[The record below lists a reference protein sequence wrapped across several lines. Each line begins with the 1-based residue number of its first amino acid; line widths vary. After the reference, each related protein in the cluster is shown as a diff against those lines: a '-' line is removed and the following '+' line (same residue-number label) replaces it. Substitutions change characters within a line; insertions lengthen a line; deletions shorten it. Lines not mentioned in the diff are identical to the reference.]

1 MNTTVKKLKVL
12 KLIILTLVA
21 AGILLALY
29 RLRLRRLSR
38 IQVNHGRILR
48 RNGCKRRLSPK
59 NRRAV
64 QKYEG
69 LPVREIGLLCVC
81 ELQKFKKRRTPSE
94 QHPIYKHKSFLQLRI
109 A

>member
-21 AGILLALY
+21 AGILLALTACGSADSLEFKLIMDEY
-29 RLRLRRLSR
+29 YVVTDVKEDYP
-38 IQVNHGRILR
+38 Q
-48 RNGCKRRLSPK
+48 K

-64 QKYEG
+64 QIRRTAREG
-69 LPVREIGLLCVC
+69 NRLLCVC
-81 ELQKFKKRRTPSE
+81 ELQKFKKRRTPE

>member
-21 AGILLALY
+21 AGILLALTACGSADSLEFKLIMDEY
-29 RLRLRRLSR
+29 YVVTDVKEDYPQKIRRTARKGNRL
-38 IQVNHGRILR
+38 I
-48 RNGCKRRLSPK
+48 
-59 NRRAV
+59 
-64 QKYEG
+64 
-69 LPVREIGLLCVC
+69 CVC
-81 ELQKFKKRRTPSE
+81 ELQKFKKRRTPE

>member
-21 AGILLALY
+21 AGILLALTACGSADSLEFKLIMDEY
-29 RLRLRRLSR
+29 Y
-38 IQVNHGRILR
+38 VVTDV
-48 RNGCKRRLSPK
+48 KRLSPK

-64 QKYEG
+64 QIRRTAREG
-69 LPVREIGLLCVC
+69 NRLLCVC
-81 ELQKFKKRRTPSE
+81 ELQKFKKRRTPE